1 MAVYTFKNLY
11 QMVLQQTDEKL
22 DANTARDTVKDLI
35 NTAHELRCT
44 EFPEFLLWD
53 TKETFSTVNAQQG
66 YSLHQLFD
74 KPLYFYN
81 QTSKVRMTQTPR
93 RNIEEEIG
101 GLSADVTGTARHF
114 SLQGHMNV
122 KAQPSSS
129 STLSLVSDHTSDT
142 GTDYQVIIKGINTSN
157 ELVAESV
164 TLTGTTP
171 VTTSNTYSKVLSISK
186 ERVMNGQLTVTSNSD
201 TVTILRLLPDE
212 FGRQYQQLWL
222 HQRPTNA
229 EIIEYRFYRKPS
241 YLVND
246 YDIPDIPAPYSR
258 LLVYDALLQ
267 WGAYNT
273 DTQDKTLTLWKEMQ
287 MQWEK
292 RLYDYVKEGQSLGA
306 QTRKVRNVAE
316 FSDVGMDIAR

>member
-1 MAVYTFKNLY
+1 MAVYNFKNLY

-22 DANTARDTVKDLI
+22 DDNVARDIVKDLI

-53 TKETFSTVNAQQG
+53 TKETFSTVSGQQG
-66 YSLHQLFD
+66 YSLHQLYD

-81 QTSKVRMTQTPR
+81 QTSKLRMTQVPR
-93 RNIEEEIG
+93 RNIEDEVG
-101 GLSADVTGTARHF
+101 GLSADVTGTAKNF

-122 KAQPSSS
+122 KAQPSAA
-129 STLSLVSDHTSDT
+129 STLTLVSDNSADT

-164 TLTGTTP
+164 TLTGLTP
-171 VTTSNTYSKVLSISK
+171 VVSTYTYTKILSITK
-186 ERVMNGQLTVTSNSD
+186 ERVMAGQLTATADSGAT
-201 TVTILRLLPDE
+201 TVLRLLPDE
-212 FGRQYQQLWL
+212 FGRQYQQFWL
-222 HQRPTNA
+222 HQRPTSV
-229 EIIEYRFYRKPS
+229 ETIEYRFYRKPD

-287 MQWEK
+287 TQWER
-292 RLYDYVKEGQSLGA
+292 RLQDYVKEGQSLGA
-306 QTRKVRNVAE
+306 QTRKIRSVAE